1 MTKEQ
6 AAEFFNQLAKMQEKL
21 DALKASTEPTPEPYC
36 KDGVY
41 GCECGCDEYV
51 EGTNED
57 VVYGCE
63 CGCEE
68 PPVEV
73 DEIPDSQ
80 YMVTT
85 DIDPQDA
92 IVRAQTITFTYDELI
107 DFATRLTRRTVDAC
121 KEAVEL
127 ATFDD
132 CDICD
137 VSLNWDRAIEIEI
150 DNERIHRDITD
161 EIDSVINLDE
171 ESVDDEVR
179 DILGDMHLDSIS

>member
-1 MTKEQ
+1 MKTVLEQ
-6 AAEFFNQLAKMQEKL
+6 LIEVNEKL
-21 DALKASTEPTPEPYC
+21 TELEKAIMGTSTDEVEC
-36 KDGVY
+36 DGHC
-41 GCECGCDEYV
+41 GCGCDEPEYDSAGFT
-51 EGTNED
+51 EADRT
-57 VVYGCE
+57 
-63 CGCEE
+63 
-68 PPVEV
+68 
-73 DEIPDSQ
+73 PDSQ

-137 VSLNWDRAIEIEI
+137 VNLNWDRAIEIEI

-161 EIDSVINLDE
+161 EIERAADFDE
-171 ESVDDEVR
+171 SSVDVDVR
-179 DILGDMHLDSIS
+179 NVLTDMHLDSIS

>member
-1 MTKEQ
+1 MKTVLEQ
-6 AAEFFNQLAKMQEKL
+6 LMEVNEKL
-21 DALKASTEPTPEPYC
+21 AELEKAIMGTSTDEVECDGYC
-36 KDGVY
+36 G
-41 GCECGCDEYV
+41 CGCDEPEYDSAGFT
-51 EGTNED
+51 EADRT
-57 VVYGCE
+57 
-63 CGCEE
+63 
-68 PPVEV
+68 
-73 DEIPDSQ
+73 PDSQ

-107 DFATRLTRRTVDAC
+107 DFATRLTRRAVDTC

-127 ATFDD
+127 VSFSDD
-132 CDICD
+132 DICD

-150 DNERIHRDITD
+150 DNERIHKDVTD

>member
-1 MTKEQ
+1 MKTVLEQ
-6 AAEFFNQLAKMQEKL
+6 LIEVNEKL
-21 DALKASTEPTPEPYC
+21 AELEKAIMGTSTDEVEC
-36 KDGVY
+36 DGHC
-41 GCECGCDEYV
+41 GCGCDEPEYDSAGFT
-51 EGTNED
+51 EADRT
-57 VVYGCE
+57 
-63 CGCEE
+63 
-68 PPVEV
+68 
-73 DEIPDSQ
+73 PDSQ

-132 CDICD
+132 SDICD

-150 DNERIHRDITD
+150 DNERIHKDITD
-161 EIDSVINLDE
+161 EIERAADFDE
-171 ESVDDEVR
+171 SSVDVDVR
-179 DILGDMHLDSIS
+179 NVLTDMHLDSIS

>member
-1 MTKEQ
+1 MKTVLEQ
-6 AAEFFNQLAKMQEKL
+6 LIEVNEKL
-21 DALKASTEPTPEPYC
+21 AELEKAIMGTSTDEVECDGYC
-36 KDGVY
+36 G
-41 GCECGCDEYV
+41 CGCDEPEYDSAGFT
-51 EGTNED
+51 EADRT
-57 VVYGCE
+57 
-63 CGCEE
+63 
-68 PPVEV
+68 
-73 DEIPDSQ
+73 PDSQ

-161 EIDSVINLDE
+161 EIERAADFDE
-171 ESVDDEVR
+171 SSVDVDVR
-179 DILGDMHLDSIS
+179 NVLTDMHLDSIS

>member
-6 AAEFFNQLAKMQEKL
+6 TEEFFNQLVKLQEQI
-21 DALKASTEPTPEPYC
+21 DNLKQEAYPETDC
-36 KDGVY
+36 DGHC
-41 GCECGCDEYV
+41 GCGCDEPEYDSAGFT
-51 EGTNED
+51 EADRT
-57 VVYGCE
+57 
-63 CGCEE
+63 
-68 PPVEV
+68 
-73 DEIPDSQ
+73 PDSQ

-107 DFATRLTRRTVDAC
+107 DFATRLTRRAVDTC

-127 ATFDD
+127 VSFSDD
-132 CDICD
+132 DICE
-137 VSLNWDRAIEIEI
+137 VSLNWERAIEIEI
-150 DNERIHRDITD
+150 DNERIHRDVAD
-161 EIDSVINLDE
+161 EIDSVVNLDE

>member
-1 MTKEQ
+1 MKTVLEQ
-6 AAEFFNQLAKMQEKL
+6 LIEVNEKL
-21 DALKASTEPTPEPYC
+21 AELEKAIMGTSTDEVECDGYC
-36 KDGVY
+36 G
-41 GCECGCDEYV
+41 CGCDEPEYDSAGFT
-51 EGTNED
+51 EADRT
-57 VVYGCE
+57 
-63 CGCEE
+63 
-68 PPVEV
+68 
-73 DEIPDSQ
+73 PDSQ

-92 IVRAQTITFTYDELI
+92 IVRAQTITFTHDELI

-161 EIDSVINLDE
+161 EIERAADFDE
-171 ESVDDEVR
+171 SSVDVDVR
-179 DILGDMHLDSIS
+179 NVLTDMHLDSIS